1 MGTDAERQQIGL
13 WLASSGSALPRT
25 STFFSAW
32 LPSSYRLLIT
42 GLYAV
47 RGRAS
52 AYRSHALWQTSKCRC
67 LFPRGLAMVLCDIP
81 LRPLAELS
89 SPGWKQV
96 AEPHERPGVRGTCR
110 KGFHAFHSKKKEK
123 ENVARLNPAL
133 S

>member
-1 MGTDAERQQIGL
+1 MGTDAETQQIGL
-13 WLASSGSALPRT
+13 WLASSGSALPAPPPL
-25 STFFSAW
+25 SAW
-32 LPSSYRLLIT
+32 LPSSYRSLIT

-52 AYRSHALWQTSKCRC
+52 AYQSDALWQTSKCRC

-96 AEPHERPGVRGTCR
+96 AEPNERPGVRGTCR
-110 KGFHAFHSKKKEK
+110 KDFHVLHSKKKEK
-123 ENVARLNPAL
+123 ENVRLNPAL